1 MELDLKNK
9 RVFISGSTS
18 GIGYATA
25 KQLLIEGATVIINGR
40 TQSTIDDAVNRL
52 KNETKSENISGISSD
67 FSNTESVNA
76 LIKQLGKIDVLI
88 NNVGI
93 YEPSDFIEISDQDW
107 YRFFDVNVMSG
118 IRLSR
123 AVFPDMLAQNWGRII
138 FITSESASNIPDEM
152 IHYGTTKAAIHAVSR
167 GLAELTKN
175 TNVTVNT
182 IMPGP
187 TASEGV
193 EAFFNK
199 LATEQNSDYETVEKD
214 FFKNMRP
221 SSLIQRFAKP
231 EEVANLI
238 TYISSPLSSAT
249 NGAALRVD
257 GGVVKTI
264 F

>member
-1 MELDLKNK
+1 MNLELNNK
-9 RVFISGSTS
+9 KAFVSGSTS
-18 GIGYATA
+18 GIGFATA
-25 KQLLIEGATVIINGR
+25 KQLLQEGAEVIINGR
-40 TQSTIDDAVNRL
+40 SEESIDKALTRL
-52 KNETKSENISGISSD
+52 HDEVPNGNVKGLTAD
-67 FSNTESVNA
+67 FSNASSVNK
-76 LIKQLGKIDVLI
+76 LIGQLGTIDILI

-93 YEPSDFIEISDQDW
+93 YEPSDFIEIADEDW

-123 AVFPDMLAQNWGRII
+123 AVFPQMLERNWGRII
-138 FITSESASNIPDEM
+138 FTSSESASNIPEEM
-152 IHYGTTKAAIHAVSR
+152 IHYGTTKAAVHAVSR

-175 TNVTVNT
+175 TDVTVNS

-193 EAFFNK
+193 ESFFNK
-199 LATEQNSDYETVEKD
+199 LAEEQNTDYASVEKD

-221 SSLIQRFAKP
+221 SSLLRRFAKP

-238 TYISSPLSSAT
+238 TYVSSPLSSAT

>member
-1 MELDLKNK
+1 MNLELNNK
-9 RVFISGSTS
+9 RAFISGSTS
-18 GIGYATA
+18 GIGFATA
-25 KQLLIEGATVIINGR
+25 ENLLKEGAEVIINGR
-40 TQSTIDDAVNRL
+40 SQKSIDEALTRLRKVVPNGKVTGLAADFSDVNSVNQLIEQLGTID
-52 KNETKSENISGISSD
+52 I
-67 FSNTESVNA
+67 
-76 LIKQLGKIDVLI
+76 LI

-93 YEPSDFIEISDQDW
+93 YEPRDFVEIPDEEW

-123 AVFPDMLAQNWGRII
+123 AIFPKMLERNWGRII

-187 TASEGV
+187 TSSEGV

-199 LATEQNSDYETVEKD
+199 LATEQNTDYVSVEKD

-221 SSLIQRFAKP
+221 SSLLQRFAKP

-238 TYISSPLSSAT
+238 TYVSSPLSSAT

>member
-1 MELDLKNK
+1 MNLELTNK
-9 RVFISGSTS
+9 KVFISGSTS
-18 GIGYATA
+18 GIGFAAA
-25 KQLLIEGATVIINGR
+25 KQLAQEGAQVIINGR
-40 TQSTIDDAVNRL
+40 SQKSVDAALAKLNQAVL
-52 KNETKSENISGISSD
+52 KAQISGFAAD
-67 FSNTESVNA
+67 FTDVNSVNQ
-76 LIKQLGKIDVLI
+76 LLKQLGTVDVLI

-93 YEPSDFIEISDQDW
+93 YEPNDFVEITDEDW

-118 IRLSR
+118 IRLAR
-123 AVFPDMLAQNWGRII
+123 AVFPAMLAQNWGRII

-193 EAFFNK
+193 TEFFNK
-199 LATEQNSDYETVEKD
+199 LAQEQNSDYQSVETD

-221 SSLIQRFAKP
+221 SSLLQRFAKP

-238 TYISSPLSSAT
+238 TYVASPLSSAT

>member
-1 MELDLKNK
+1 MDLKLNHK

-18 GIGYATA
+18 GIGFATA
-25 KQLLIEGATVIINGR
+25 ENLLREGAEVIINGR
-40 TQSTIDDAVNRL
+40 SEKSIDDALTRL
-52 KNETKSENISGISSD
+52 RNAVPKAKVSGLAAD
-67 FSNTESVNA
+67 FSDVNSVNQ
-76 LIKQLGKIDVLI
+76 LIEQLGTIDILI

-93 YEPSDFIEISDQDW
+93 YEPSDFVEIKDEDW

-123 AVFPDMLAQNWGRII
+123 AVFPKMLERNWGRII

-175 TNVTVNT
+175 TDVTVNT

-199 LATEQNSDYETVEKD
+199 LATEQNTDYDSVEKD

-221 SSLIQRFAKP
+221 SSLLQRFAKP

-238 TYISSPLSSAT
+238 TYVSSPLSSAT

>member
-1 MELDLKNK
+1 MDLHLKNK
-9 RVFISGSTS
+9 RAFISGSTS

-25 KQLLIEGATVIINGR
+25 RQLAQEGAEVILNGR
-40 TQSTIDDAVNRL
+40 SQGSVDQAVNRL
-52 KNETKSENISGISSD
+52 QAELPSAQISGLAAD
-67 FSNTESVNA
+67 FTRVESVNV
-76 LIKQLGKIDVLI
+76 LLEKLGHVDILI

-93 YEPSDFIEISDQDW
+93 YEPCDFVEISDEDW
-107 YRFFDVNVMSG
+107 YRFFDVNVLSG
-118 IRLSR
+118 VRLAR
-123 AVFPDMLAQNWGRII
+123 ALFPAMLAQDWGRII

-152 IHYGTTKAAIHAVSR
+152 IHYGTTKAAVHAVSR
-167 GLAELTKN
+167 GLAELTRN

-193 EAFFNK
+193 EDFFNK
-199 LATEQNSDYETVEKD
+199 LAVEQQTDYATVERD
-214 FFKNMRP
+214 FFKNMRS
-221 SSLIQRFAKP
+221 SSLLQRFAQP
-231 EEVANLI
+231 EEVAHLV
-238 TYISSPLSSAT
+238 TYIASPLSSAT

>member
-1 MELDLKNK
+1 MDLKLNHK

-18 GIGYATA
+18 GIGFATA
-25 KQLLIEGATVIINGR
+25 ENLLKEGAEVIINGR
-40 TQSTIDDAVNRL
+40 TQKSIDDAINRL
-52 KNETKSENISGISSD
+52 RNAVPNAKVSGLAAD
-67 FSNTESVNA
+67 FSDVNSVNK
-76 LIKQLGKIDVLI
+76 LIEQLGTIDILI

-93 YEPSDFIEISDQDW
+93 YEPSDFVEIKDEDW

-123 AVFPDMLAQNWGRII
+123 ALFPKMLEKNWGRII

-175 TNVTVNT
+175 TDVTVNT

-199 LATEQNSDYETVEKD
+199 LATEQNTDYASVEKD

-221 SSLIQRFAKP
+221 SSLLQRFAKP

-238 TYISSPLSSAT
+238 TYVSSPLSSAT

>member
-1 MELDLKNK
+1 MNLELNNK

-25 KQLLIEGATVIINGR
+25 KQLLEEGAEVIINGR
-40 TQSTIDDAVNRL
+40 TQESVNKAVTSL
-52 KNETKSENISGISSD
+52 KAEVNEGKVSGISAD
-67 FSNTESVNA
+67 FSNVESVNK
-76 LIKQLGKIDVLI
+76 LIEELGKVDVLI

-93 YEPSDFIEISDQDW
+93 YEPSDFVETSDADW

-118 IRLSR
+118 IRLAR
-123 AVFPDMLAQNWGRII
+123 AVFPAMLKQDWGRII

-187 TASEGV
+187 TSSEGV

-199 LATEQNSDYETVEKD
+199 LATEQNTNYASVEKD

-238 TYISSPLSSAT
+238 TYVSSPLSSAT